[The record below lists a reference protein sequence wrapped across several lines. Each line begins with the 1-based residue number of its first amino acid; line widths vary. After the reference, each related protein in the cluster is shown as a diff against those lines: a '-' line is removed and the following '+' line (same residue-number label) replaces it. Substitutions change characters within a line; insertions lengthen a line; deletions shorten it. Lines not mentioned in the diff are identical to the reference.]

1 MPDGIIVGVKADLMS
16 TPDPGPGSALLG
28 IGELARLTGK
38 RPSAIRYYEQ
48 IGLLPQPARVDGRRR
63 YHPGIV
69 RTLAVIDTGQR
80 AGLALE
86 EVKTLLAA
94 SPDDGEAIGRLR
106 DVAGRKLPQVIALI
120 ERSQL
125 VRGWLE
131 CAARCQC
138 PDLDQCPLF
147 DDPAIPAPPQR
158 AQPSPP
164 GPPGLSPDTSK
175 ADRG

>member
-1 MPDGIIVGVKADLMS
+1 LPDGIIVGVKVGLMS
-16 TPDPGPGSALLG
+16 TPLAGAGDALLG

-38 RPSAIRYYEQ
+38 RASAIRYYEQ

-63 YHPGIV
+63 YHAGVV

-86 EVKTLLAA
+86 DIKMLLAA
-94 SPDDGEAIGRLR
+94 SPDDGEAIFRLR
-106 DVAGRKLPQVIALI
+106 EMADRKLPEIKALI
-120 ERSQL
+120 EHSQL
-125 VRGWLE
+125 VRDWLE
-131 CAARCQC
+131 CAARCEC

-158 AQPSPP
+158 AQPSPRVR
-164 GPPGLSPDTSK
+164 PDRRR
-175 ADRG
+175 AV